1 MSFKNIALALL
12 LSLGALQANA
22 SVVTLGNLANDGNYS
37 SDCTFWCVA
46 RFQQVYSASALPSGP
61 IGISQVSFFAS
72 PNNGS
77 SWNGTS
83 TWRMTLSTTSKA
95 VGGLSRTFN
104 GNVGADAKVFD
115 TETFSG
121 AQSFGSLISF
131 NGQFNYDASMGN
143 LLVDI
148 VRVSGT
154 AQGVGVQGN
163 FMPAGVFD
171 RAYAFGSTVTA
182 DGANESYGNRTQFKY
197 GPAVAAQAVPEP
209 ASITLLALGLAGLV
223 GSRRKSRRA

>member
-1 MSFKNIALALL
+1 MSFKNAALALL
-12 LSLGALQANA
+12 LSLGAIQANA
-22 SVVTLGNLANDGNYS
+22 SVLTVGTMANDASYS

-46 RFQQVYSASALPSGP
+46 RYQEVYKASELPSGT
-61 IGISQVSFFAS
+61 IGINQVSFFAS
-72 PNNGS
+72 PSNGS

-95 VGGLSRTFN
+95 VGGLSNSFDA
-104 GNVGADAKVFD
+104 NVGADAKVFD

-121 AQSFGSLISF
+121 AQGFGSLISF

-148 VRVSGT
+148 VRISGS
-154 AQGVGVQGN
+154 AQGVGVEGN
-163 FMPAGVFD
+163 FYNGGVFD
-171 RAYAFGSTVTA
+171 RAYSFGSTVTA
-182 DGANESYGNRTQFKY
+182 DGYNERYANRTQFQY
-197 GPAVAAQAVPEP
+197 GAPVAARAVPEP

-223 GSRRKSRRA
+223 GSRRKSKRA